1 MTAYFHVCFI
11 CFPGARMK
19 ESREDK
25 RERNEEEEEEIAT
38 HFCWWHRFGG
48 NFFLWS
54 IGSLRTVAYGDS
66 YIIRLPAD
74 AGPGLPT
81 AQWIPFA
88 GHPSVPPHCITKHHK
103 TALVNRG
110 RIGQYW
116 GLFQTLIAV
125 MCNTH
130 WCSNCTGISKRRI
143 RPPPQTRDRNILSW
157 PVK

>member
-1 MTAYFHVCFI
+1 MF
-11 CFPGARMK
+11 
-19 ESREDK
+19 SRRANERITGGQK
-25 RERNEEEEEEIAT
+25 REKWRRRRRDCNSFPLMAS
-38 HFCWWHRFGG
+38 FWGD
-48 NFFLWS
+48 FFLWS